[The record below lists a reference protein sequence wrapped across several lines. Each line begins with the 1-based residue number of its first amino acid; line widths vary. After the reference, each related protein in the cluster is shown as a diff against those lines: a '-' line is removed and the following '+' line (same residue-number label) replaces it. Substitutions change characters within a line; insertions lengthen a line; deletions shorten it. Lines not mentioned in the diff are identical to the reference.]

1 MGDEIDYKENLD
13 VLKQMLDIEVLLLK
27 NIDKDIENIN
37 VKNIEEEVIVDEN
50 VIFIKL

>member
-1 MGDEIDYKENLD
+1 MDDEKDYKENLD
-13 VLKQMLDIEVLLLK
+13 VLKQMFDIEVLLLK

-37 VKNIEEEVIVDEN
+37 IKNIEEEVIVDEN

>member
-1 MGDEIDYKENLD
+1 MGNEKDYMENLD
-13 VLKQMLDIEVLLLK
+13 VLKQMFDIEVLLLK
-27 NIDKDIENIN
+27 NIDKEFENIN

>member
-1 MGDEIDYKENLD
+1 MFDID
-13 VLKQMLDIEVLLLK
+13 VLLLK

-50 VIFIKL
+50 VIFIKLWYIYVEKMVLINLY

>member
-1 MGDEIDYKENLD
+1 MGDEKDYKENLD

>member
-1 MGDEIDYKENLD
+1 MDDEKDYKENLD

-37 VKNIEEEVIVDEN
+37 IKNIEEEVIVDEN

>member
-1 MGDEIDYKENLD
+1 MGDEKDYKENLD

-27 NIDKDIENIN
+27 KIDKDIENIN